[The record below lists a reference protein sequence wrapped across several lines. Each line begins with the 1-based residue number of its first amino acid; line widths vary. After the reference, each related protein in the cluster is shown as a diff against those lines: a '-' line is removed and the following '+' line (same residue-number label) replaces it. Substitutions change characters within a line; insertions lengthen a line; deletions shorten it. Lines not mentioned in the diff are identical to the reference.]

1 MSSTDIVAWSGLTL
15 SVLVT
20 IFDVYKYLDD
30 KPRLKISKVYDQQ
43 IMAHNGYGEL
53 TDQETGKT
61 FWTVNVAN
69 VGTKPIIIMDISFF
83 RSDTDKTSILTKD
96 YFGTIDRYTLT
107 PGDSHTYTVPNELI
121 PSNKTREIRVRDAT
135 GNVFKSKL

>member
-1 MSSTDIVAWSGLTL
+1 MLSTDIVAWLGLTL
-15 SVLVT
+15 SILVA
-20 IFDVYKYLDD
+20 IFDVYKYISD
-30 KPRLKISKVYDQQ
+30 KPKLKISVVYDQQ

-69 VGTKPIIIMDISFF
+69 VGNKPIIITHISFL

-96 YFGTIDRYTLT
+96 YFGTISRYTLI
-107 PGDSHTYTVPNELI
+107 PGDGHTYTIPDELI
-121 PSNKTREIRVRDAT
+121 PPNKTREIHVCDAT
-135 GNVFKSKL
+135 GNIFKSKL